1 MKNIPLHLSL
11 LMALALSISAC
22 GGGGD
27 GASSTP
33 TPVSSSAATVS
44 SSAPSSSIASLMASS
59 SSSSSLR
66 SVVSS
71 VVSSS
76 SSSSPRS
83 SSSLSSSAS
92 SAQDSNET
100 THSASSVNGYS
111 IAKIDNCGTNISA
124 PEKSFAIFADYD
136 SGMQNQNL
144 SNLNFSGWNHST
156 NENSGR
162 AEWKQLSQVG
172 TTYNY
177 STTAKM
183 NDSCNGVDTIN
194 MVLVKKI
201 ADWDMQHSNG
211 FERNFISYGYKF
223 GDVENVVFDIKINS
237 AKTNIPSV
245 ESLKTTYAS
254 YVNGATVNALEDGKV
269 NVGITLHDGNN
280 LNGAIIFQLDQ
291 TALSDQWVRVT
302 IPMSK
307 LSFYQEINYN
317 RTSKSLADLSSVVIK
332 RMLVVAE
339 TKSGAVLR
347 GNINP
352 WSSSVPETFKEMD
365 LSFKK
370 IELQLK

>member
-1 MKNIPLHLSL
+1 MKNMPLNLSL
-11 LMALALSISAC
+11 LMALTLSISAC
-22 GGGGD
+22 GGGG
-27 GASSTP
+27 GGSASTP
-33 TPVSSSAATVS
+33 TPVSSSAAAVS
-44 SSAPSSSIASLMASS
+44 SSAPSSSSIASSVASS
-59 SSSSSLR
+59 SSLS

-76 SSSSPRS
+76 SP
-83 SSSLSSSAS
+83 SSLSSSAS
-92 SAQDSNET
+92 SANET
-100 THSASSVNGYS
+100 TDSTSAVNGYTL
-111 IAKIDNCGTNISA
+111 AKINNCGTNISA
-124 PEKSFAIFADYD
+124 PAKSFAIFADYD
-136 SGMQNQNL
+136 GGVQNQSL
-144 SNLNFSGWNHST
+144 SSLNFSGWNHST
-156 NENSGR
+156 NENSAR
-162 AEWKQLSQVG
+162 AEWKRLSQSG
-172 TTYNY
+172 ATYNF
-177 STTAKM
+177 STTAKV
-183 NDSCNGVDTIN
+183 NDACNGVDTIN

-223 GDVENVVFDIKINS
+223 GDVENLVFDIKINS
-237 AKTNIPSV
+237 AKTSIPSV
-245 ESLKTTYAS
+245 ASLKTTYAN
-254 YVNGATVNALEDGKV
+254 YVNGTTVDALEDGKV

-317 RTSKSLADLSSVVIK
+317 RTNKSLADLSNVVIK

-347 GNINP
+347 GNINS
-352 WSSSVPETFKEMD
+352 WSTSVPEIFKEMD